1 MLSFSRGKPIAKLYK
16 IDKPKKD
23 GKNGKKKIPVIPKK
37 PDKTIAIYGE
47 DDFGKDKISDIEIP
61 KKEYGD
67 LLTLDFFKENKVPK
81 AKRQRV
87 KDIVSSKVSKE
98 KMSDEMSEYVNEAE
112 LFIANS
118 LKTRV
123 DFSDDEI
130 LRCFPIPQKK
140 SERIYVPAPSGSG
153 KSTFIGMY
161 LSQIREKYAKRP
173 IYIFSR
179 VEEDEPLDAFKN
191 TFRIPLNRKT
201 FEKEPLEIENF
212 KDAILIFDDIDTI
225 LDKPLVKYI
234 RNFRDDV
241 LETGRHYGITII
253 STSHIITNFLA
264 TRTLI
269 NEANAIVLFPKGSS
283 FYAVSN
289 FLERYMGF
297 SRKQIRQVE
306 NLETRWLWIWKEYPK
321 YAIYERGVFIF

>member
-1 MLSFSRGKPIAKLYK
+1 MLSFNRGKDIAKLTN
-16 IDKPKKD
+16 KD
-23 GKNGKKKIPVIPKK
+23 GKKTEKIIK
-37 PDKTIAIYGE
+37 IFGQ
-47 DDFGKDKISDIEIP
+47 DDFSNSSKSDIIIP
-61 KKEYGD
+61 QKEYSE
-67 LLTLDFFKENKVPK
+67 LLTNSFFKENKISKQKQDTIRLIVNGEK
-81 AKRQRV
+81 S
-87 KDIVSSKVSKE
+87 KDGISLEMKE
-98 KMSDEMSEYVNEAE
+98 YIE
-112 LFIANS
+112 LA
-118 LKTRV
+118 
-123 DFSDDEI
+123 DDEI
-130 LRCFPIPQKK
+130 QKLLKTQLDFSSDDSKRCFPLPQKK

-161 LSQIREKYAKRP
+161 LTELRKLYKKRP

-179 VEEDEPLDAFKN
+179 VEEDKPLDKFKN
-191 TFRIPLNRKT
+191 TFRIPLDRKT
-201 FEKEPLEIENF
+201 FEETPLEIENF
-212 KDAILIFDDIDTI
+212 KNGILIFDDIDTI

-241 LETGRHYGITII
+241 LETGRHYDITII

-297 SRKQIRQVE
+297 SRKQIKQVE
-306 NLETRWLWIWKEYPK
+306 NLQTRWLWLWKEYPK
-321 YAIYERGVFIF
+321 YAVYERGVFIF